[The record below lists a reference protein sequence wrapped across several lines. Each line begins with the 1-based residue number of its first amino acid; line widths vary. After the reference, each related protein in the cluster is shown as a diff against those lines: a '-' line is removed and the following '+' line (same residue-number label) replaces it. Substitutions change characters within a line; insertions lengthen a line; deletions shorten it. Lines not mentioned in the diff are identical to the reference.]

1 MADAEVDIEAIER
14 RWEELVSRARSDPW
28 SLLSMD
34 VDELRTYL
42 LDAVEGLARFVGA
55 SAVTIE
61 FGRWRARYYRKSLME
76 EDEWEEVDGELV
88 FSIHLEEPT
97 GCSITVLSVGL
108 PDDEGPEVFARSAGE
123 IAELFF
129 TGRVCEEGE
138 FEPHVDR

>member
-1 MADAEVDIEAIER
+1 LADAEVDLEAIER
-14 RWEELVSRARSDPW
+14 RWEELVGRARGDPW

-34 VDELRTYL
+34 VEELRRYL
-42 LDAVEGLARFVGA
+42 LEAVEGLARFVGA

-61 FGRWRARYYRKSLME
+61 FGRWRARYYRKSLS
-76 EDEWEEVDGELV
+76 EDEEWEEMDGELV
-88 FSIHLEEPT
+88 FSIHLEEHT

-108 PDDEGPEVFARSAGE
+108 PDDEEPEVFARSAGE

-138 FEPHVDR
+138 FEPGPER